1 MLKSIAVK
9 DYMTKNLI
17 TLSPDMEILQAARTL
32 VENKISG
39 APVIDEHGNLVGM
52 VTEKDCL
59 RVAFH
64 ASYHEEWGGRVS
76 EFMSR
81 QVKTIEA
88 DTSIA
93 DLTKQVVTDPHR
105 GYPVVED
112 NRLVGQISRHD
123 VLKALETLW

>member
-1 MLKSIAVK
+1 
-9 DYMTKNLI
+9 
-17 TLSPDMEILQAARTL
+17 
-32 VENKISG
+32 
-39 APVIDEHGNLVGM
+39 M

-59 RVAFH
+59 KVAFH
-64 ASYHEEWGGRVS
+64 ASYHEEWGGPVS

-93 DLTKQVVTDPHR
+93 DLTKLFVTDPHR
-105 GYPVVED
+105 AYPVVED

-123 VLKALETLW
+123 VLRALETLW